1 MCNTHGE
8 SNWCLGTY
16 CLIIIGFITVI
27 IMLESR
33 NVSMCDVSESPQYSE
48 TDFYSSE
55 PYRVYLRT
63 KISTDCTL
71 EFEEEDVYIEYKFRN
86 KVLAQNVYNTFNTA
100 FNTTTPTA
108 CITKKYTND
117 FTTSFNERLLDKMV
131 C

>member
-71 EFEEEDVYIEYKFRN
+71 EFEEEDVYITYLLSNDLRTPPGRSRDDLE
-86 KVLAQNVYNTFNTA
+86 
-100 FNTTTPTA
+100 TTLRR
-108 CITKKYTND
+108 IQRFSMLFWTN
-117 FTTSFNERLLDKMV
+117 F
-131 C
+131 